1 MPYIITT
8 ILDKFIYY
16 LYKKNNITM
25 GPELAFE
32 LYFTCTGTRN
42 VIDACKIC
50 NVKRLIYTS
59 SSVVVFDGFHG
70 LLNVNESVPY
80 PDKVWILRLIQAH

>member
-1 MPYIITT
+1 M
-8 ILDKFIYY
+8 D
-16 LYKKNNITM
+16 
-25 GPELAFE
+25 PELAFD

-70 LLNVNESVPY
+70 LFNVNESMPY
-80 PDKVWILRLIQAH
+80 PDKVWILTLIQVH